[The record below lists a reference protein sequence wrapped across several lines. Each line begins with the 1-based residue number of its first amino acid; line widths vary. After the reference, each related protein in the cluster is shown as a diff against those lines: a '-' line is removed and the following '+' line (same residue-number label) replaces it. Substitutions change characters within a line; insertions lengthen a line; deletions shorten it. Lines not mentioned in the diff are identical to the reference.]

1 MAAKVPKSAS
11 AHAIRIFRPL
21 SPHLQIYRPQLT
33 SVLSFTHRLTGVML
47 GVYAVALVAWLTA
60 AAAGPQAFATA
71 QSFLQS
77 PFGKILLL
85 VCTFS
90 FFLHLCSGIR
100 HLVWDTGRGLEL
112 RSIYPSGWIVIAV
125 STLLT
130 AFSWIVS
137 MMLAR

>member
-1 MAAKVPKSAS
+1 MAAKAPRCPSAQ
-11 AHAIRIFRPL
+11 AIRTSRPL

-33 SVLSFTHRLTGVML
+33 SVLSFTHRLTGVIL
-47 GVYAVALVAWLTA
+47 GVYAVALVAWLIA
-60 AAAGPQAFATA
+60 AAAGPKAYATVQAL
-71 QSFLQS
+71 LQS
-77 PFGKILLL
+77 PSGKIVLL

-100 HLVWDTGRGLEL
+100 HLVWDTGHGLDL
-112 RSIYPSGWIVIAV
+112 GSIYLSGWIVVAV
-125 STLLT
+125 STMLT